1 MEDARE
7 FAVARLTELLK
18 HPDDLNGKVTAL
30 RRKFAKEKA
39 SIDAQLNSGAQT
51 QLDNVQEGLETLL
64 TSQKQ
69 CEMINDNMKKI
80 DKLCYGAREM
90 IHDFPRINK
99 ISVVHQNFVATYE
112 KVVALQEL
120 HQKLEDAQS
129 MFDLLREDIFAPQ
142 DTLLHVHYQL
152 FKLEEFRDLT
162 MHQAR
167 DSPQDVIITLKKY
180 FRNVDALSA
189 DFTQHLWNLAR
200 NLLELAQN
208 NCGTTIVKLVKIIE
222 VEEHADEKA
231 LAARHAQT
239 SHQDMTT
246 AEGTKW
252 RLAEGSPRTI
262 KSYRVEF
269 HERLRES
276 LQERFE
282 EHYAEFKEN
291 GDWVGAFDSS
301 DFIFNEL
308 DIVFDEI
315 VPLFPKK
322 YKIFPWFVLEYHR
335 HLYELLNHTVNE
347 DMDAKTILRLMRFV
361 RDYYTTMSTQLG
373 VTEELLEPRLL
384 DGQEQ
389 ALVDEYLKLVRSTLV
404 EWTSNLMQSETR
416 DFCQRSDR
424 PEIHADGQYGM
435 AGAVDM
441 YQIINQQIDVAAEAN
456 QGKLLYHVVS
466 ECQKVMKDSQV
477 MWKKLLNSEF
487 RKQLEQP
494 EEVPEGFVEYV
505 MALAND
511 MIKYADFAE
520 TITSRIMPLVDA
532 HYKTQVEEKL
542 TTAVDGFL
550 QTAAQSREI
559 LLKLMFNDV
568 NSIFDDIFTSRWYD
582 VPMIATVVAT
592 LKDYCDDFQEHLNDY
607 LFSKLVDD
615 VLDRYLILYI
625 EAMRRKHAKFKMPAC
640 LEKMKKD
647 VQLSFNFFAK
657 YKPIE
662 ELESSFSAVEMI
674 HHLLESNRRMVYVD
688 YYALRQSFPDV
699 PLAFVE
705 DLLNKRDD
713 LDKPALKEIMEGIKA
728 KGREYEA
735 DTNAPPTIFSRVK
748 WQ

>member
-1 MEDARE
+1 MLWCSWDDS
-7 FAVARLTELLK
+7 RLSS
-18 HPDDLNGKVTAL
+18 HQQGKVTQHL
-30 RRKFAKEKA
+30 VSNLTLVNLSSPTDSFPSTRSQI
-39 SIDAQLNSGAQT
+39 SI
-51 QLDNVQEGLETLL
+51 
-64 TSQKQ
+64 
-69 CEMINDNMKKI
+69 
-80 DKLCYGAREM
+80 
-90 IHDFPRINK
+90 
-99 ISVVHQNFVATYE
+99 VHQNFVATYE

-120 HQKLEDAQS
+120 HQKLEDARS
-129 MFDLLREDIFAPQ
+129 LFEVLREDIFAPQ

-152 FKLEEFRDLT
+152 FKLEEFRDQT

-180 FRNVDALSA
+180 FRNVDALSL
-189 DFTQHLWNLAR
+189 DFTQHLWNLTR

-208 NCGTTIVKLVKIIE
+208 QGRTTIVKLVKIIE
-222 VEEHADEKA
+222 TEEHADEKA
-231 LAARHAQT
+231 LAARHAQS
-239 SHQDMTT
+239 SHQDVA

-276 LQERFE
+276 LQERFDA
-282 EHYAEFKEN
+282 HYAEFRESE
-291 GDWVGAFDSS
+291 DWIGAFEAT

-335 HLYELLNHTVNE
+335 HLYELLNHIVNQ
-347 DMDAKTILRLMRFV
+347 DMDAATILRLMRFV

-404 EWTSNLMQSETR
+404 DWTSNLMQSEAR
-416 DFCQRSDR
+416 NFCQREEP
-424 PEIHADGQYGM
+424 PEIHQDGQYGM

-441 YQIINQQIDVAAEAN
+441 YQIISQQIDVAAEAN

-466 ECQKVMKDSQV
+466 ECHKVMKDSQV
-477 MWKKLLNSEF
+477 MWKKLLNSEM

-494 EEVPEGFVEYV
+494 DEVPGGLVDYV

-511 MIKYADFAE
+511 QIKYADFAE
-520 TITSRIMPLVDA
+520 NTTSRIMPMVDA
-532 HYKTQVEEKL
+532 RYKSQVEDKL
-542 TTAVDGFL
+542 NTAVDGFL
-550 QTAAQSREI
+550 QTAALTRDT
-559 LLKLMFNDV
+559 LLQLVFNDIQP
-568 NSIFDDIFTSRWYD
+568 IFGDLFTSRWYD
-582 VPMIATVVAT
+582 GPLIASVVET
-592 LKDYCDDFQEHLNDY
+592 LKDYCSDFQEHLNDY

-615 VLDRYLILYI
+615 MLDRYLILYI
-625 EAMRRKHAKFKMPAC
+625 ESMRRKTSKFKIPAC
-640 LEKMKKD
+640 LEHMKKD
-647 VQLSFNFFAK
+647 VQISFNFFAK
-657 YKPIE
+657 YKTVDQ
-662 ELESSFSAVEMI
+662 LESHFASVEMI

-705 DLLNKRDD
+705 DLLAKRDD
-713 LDKPALKEIMEGIKA
+713 LDKTALKEIMEGIKA
-728 KGREYEA
+728 KTREYEA
-735 DTNAPPTIFSRVK
+735 DPNAPPTIFSRIK
-748 WQ
+748 W